1 MVTESVKG
9 LGTIGVAA
17 VLLIAL
23 IPWARGVS
31 RGEERLAI
39 TAQEGRLSV
48 DLKEAEMRDV
58 LTQIGKEA
66 GITVVFESASRK
78 RVSVRF
84 SDELE
89 PGLRRLLG
97 LAALNYV
104 IVYAQEAGGAV
115 AIREVRVLDAV
126 LGSSEHGG
134 RRVGESS
141 APAQP
146 VSRPAGPVMESEGAR
161 RLREAIEKAR

>member
-23 IPWARGVS
+23 IPWARVS

-58 LTQIGKEA
+58 LAQIGKEA
-66 GITVVFESASRK
+66 GITVVFESASRQ

-146 VSRPAGPVMESEGAR
+146 VSPPAGPVMESEGAR